1 MEDILIGILEGLTTP
16 AGTYPVF
23 RQGSLT
29 EEQPYPE
36 TFFTFWN
43 NLSEDHAHY
52 DNAEYGTRWEFDVNV
67 YSVDPVQTYD
77 LLDAARAALKSE
89 GWIISG
95 RGYDVPTDEPTH
107 TGRGMSVLY
116 LET

>member
-1 MEDILIGILEGLTTP
+1 MEDNLITILEGLTEP

-29 EEQPYPE
+29 EEQPYPD

-43 NLSEDHAHY
+43 VNSEDHAHY

-67 YSVDPVQTYD
+67 YSRDPSKTYS
-77 LLDAARAALKSE
+77 LLDEARAALKAA

-107 TGRGMSVLY
+107 TGRGMGALF